1 MKIAYIRISCLEG
14 NLDAQRKIVTEAGA
28 ERVFEEK
35 VSGRTIKKRPQMKML
50 LDTLRKGDE
59 VIVTK
64 LDRLGRSLVDLHR
77 IAEKIHDA
85 GAKLNILDLKI
96 DTSTPT
102 GQLLWN
108 ILGSLAEFERSL
120 IVGRLSE
127 GKKFTGR
134 YGGRPKSTN
143 DKQDRTIY
151 KLYEKG
157 AGLKELS
164 ENYNCSKMTIWR
176 KIQKEK
182 DKLKKEIVGSNRKEL
197 VSPVG
202 SK

>member
-1 MKIAYIRISCLEG
+1 MKIGYIRISSLEG
-14 NLDAQRKIVTEAGA
+14 SLDAQRKIVTEAGA

-50 LDTLRKGDE
+50 LNTLRKGDE

-85 GAKLNILDLKI
+85 AAKLNILDLKI
-96 DTSTPT
+96 DTSTAT

-108 ILGSLAEFERSL
+108 ILGSLAEFERAL
-120 IVGRLSE
+120 IVGRLAE

-134 YGGRPKSTN
+134 YGGRPKVTN
-143 DKQDRTIY
+143 DKQDKTMF
-151 KLYEKG
+151 KLWQKG

-164 ENYNCSKMTIWR
+164 ENYRCSKMTVWR
-176 KIQKEK
+176 KINKFKNEQRK
-182 DKLKKEIVGSNRKEL
+182 DDMV
-197 VSPVG
+197 V
-202 SK
+202 

>member
-1 MKIAYIRISCLEG
+1 MKIGLIRVSTLEQ
-14 NLDAQRKIVTEAGA
+14 NLDAQRKLVIEAGA

-35 VSGRTIKKRPQMKML
+35 VSGRTIKKRPQLKML
-50 LDTLRKGDE
+50 LDTLREGDE

-102 GQLLWN
+102 GELLWN
-108 ILGSLAEFERSL
+108 ILGSLAQFERSL
-120 IVGRLSE
+120 IVGRLAE

-143 DKQDRTIY
+143 DKQDKTIH
-151 KLYEKG
+151 KLYERG
-157 AGLKELS
+157 SGLKELA

-182 DKLKKEIVGSNRKEL
+182 DKLKKEIVRISGTTASEL
-197 VSPVG
+197 
-202 SK
+202 KQI

>member
-1 MKIAYIRISCLEG
+1 MKIAYIRVSSLEAH
-14 NLDAQRKIVTEAGA
+14 LDAQRKLVTDAGA

-50 LDTLRKGDE
+50 LDTLRQGDE

-102 GQLLWN
+102 GELLWN
-108 ILGSLAEFERSL
+108 ILGSLAQFERSL
-120 IVGRLSE
+120 IVGRLAE

-134 YGGRPKSTN
+134 YGGRPKVTN
-143 DKQDRTIY
+143 DKQDKTMFR
-151 KLYEKG
+151 LWQKG

-164 ENYNCSKMTIWR
+164 ENYRCSKMTVWR
-176 KIQKEK
+176 KINKFKNEQRK
-182 DKLKKEIVGSNRKEL
+182 DDIV
-197 VSPVG
+197 VG
-202 SK
+202 

>member
-1 MKIAYIRISCLEG
+1 MKIAYIRISSLEQH
-14 NLDAQRKIVTEAGA
+14 LDAQRKLVTDAGA

-35 VSGRTIKKRPQMKML
+35 VSGRTLKKRPQMKML

-102 GQLLWN
+102 GELLWN
-108 ILGSLAEFERSL
+108 ILGSLAQFERSL
-120 IVGRLSE
+120 IVGRLAE

-134 YGGRPKSTN
+134 YGGRPKVTN
-143 DKQDRTIY
+143 DKQDKTMF
-151 KLYEKG
+151 KLWQKG

-164 ENYNCSKMTIWR
+164 ENYRCSKMTVWR
-176 KIQKEK
+176 KINKFKNEQRK
-182 DKLKKEIVGSNRKEL
+182 DDIV
-197 VSPVG
+197 V
-202 SK
+202 

>member
-1 MKIAYIRISCLEG
+1 MKIAYIRISSLEQH
-14 NLDAQRKIVTEAGA
+14 LDAQRKLVTDAGA

-35 VSGRTIKKRPQMKML
+35 VSGRTLKKRPQMKML

-77 IAEKIHDA
+77 IAEKIHES

-102 GQLLWN
+102 GELLWN
-108 ILGSLAEFERSL
+108 ILGSLAQFERSL
-120 IVGRLSE
+120 IVGRLAE

-134 YGGRPKSTN
+134 YGGRPKVTN
-143 DKQDRTIY
+143 EKQDKTMF
-151 KLYEKG
+151 KLWQKG

-164 ENYNCSKMTIWR
+164 ENYRCSKMTVWR
-176 KIQKEK
+176 KINKFKNEQRK
-182 DKLKKEIVGSNRKEL
+182 DDIV
-197 VSPVG
+197 VG
-202 SK
+202 

>member
-1 MKIAYIRISCLEG
+1 MKIAYIRVSSLEQ
-14 NLDAQRKIVTEAGA
+14 NLDAQRKTVIDAGA

-35 VSGRTIKKRPQMKML
+35 VSGRTLKKRPQMKML

-102 GQLLWN
+102 GELLWN
-108 ILGSLAEFERSL
+108 ILGSLAQFERSL
-120 IVGRLSE
+120 IVGRLAE

-134 YGGRPKSTN
+134 YGGRPKVTN
-143 DKQDRTIY
+143 DKQDKTMF
-151 KLYEKG
+151 KLWQKG

-164 ENYNCSKMTIWR
+164 ENYRCSKMTVWR
-176 KIQKEK
+176 KINKFKNEQREG
-182 DKLKKEIVGSNRKEL
+182 EMV
-197 VSPVG
+197 V
-202 SK
+202 

>member
-1 MKIAYIRISCLEG
+1 MKIAYIRVSSLEG
-14 NLDAQRKIVTEAGA
+14 NLDAQRKTVIDAGA
-28 ERVFEEK
+28 EKVFEEK

-102 GQLLWN
+102 GELLWN
-108 ILGSLAEFERSL
+108 ILGSLAQFERSL
-120 IVGRLSE
+120 IVGRLAE

-134 YGGRPKSTN
+134 YGGRPKVTN
-143 DKQDRTIY
+143 DKQDKTMFR
-151 KLYEKG
+151 LWQKG

-164 ENYNCSKMTIWR
+164 ENYRCSKMTVWR
-176 KIQKEK
+176 KINKFKNEQRK
-182 DKLKKEIVGSNRKEL
+182 DDMV
-197 VSPVG
+197 V
-202 SK
+202 

>member
-1 MKIAYIRISCLEG
+1 MKIGYIRISSLEG
-14 NLDAQRKIVTEAGA
+14 SLDAQRKIVTEAGA

-50 LDTLRKGDE
+50 LNTLRKGDE

-85 GAKLNILDLKI
+85 AAKLNILDLKI
-96 DTSTPT
+96 DTSTAT

-108 ILGSLAEFERSL
+108 ILGSLAEFERAL
-120 IVGRLSE
+120 IVGRLAE

-134 YGGRPKSTN
+134 YGGRPKVTN
-143 DKQDRTIY
+143 DKQDKTMF
-151 KLYEKG
+151 KLWQKG

-164 ENYNCSKMTIWR
+164 ENYRCSKMTVWR
-176 KIQKEK
+176 KINKVNNEQRK
-182 DKLKKEIVGSNRKEL
+182 DDIV
-197 VSPVG
+197 V
-202 SK
+202 